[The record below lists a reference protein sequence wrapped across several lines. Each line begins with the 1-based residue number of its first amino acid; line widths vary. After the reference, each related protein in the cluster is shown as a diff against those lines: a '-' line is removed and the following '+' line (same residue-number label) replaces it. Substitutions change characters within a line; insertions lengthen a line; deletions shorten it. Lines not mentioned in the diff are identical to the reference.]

1 MDGVD
6 LGFSLAVRLT
16 HFFNILFLS
25 LLVRSG
31 IEILGAH
38 PMLYWRDDC
47 RPGSEWVRFT
57 RKRMPSDELW
67 TAEDEKQ
74 PYSPLVALPGRDNLG
89 LGRYW
94 HFAALAGWIVTGVL
108 YVLILVLTPQWQ
120 RLVPTSLEI
129 FPRAAEAALSYL
141 QLQLPP
147 PGAPYNALQ
156 QLTYFGVVFI
166 LAPLQILTGLAMSPA
181 LAGRFAWFPRLFG
194 GRQAARSFHFL
205 GLFAFIGF
213 TVHHTALVVAH
224 GLPQSLAQIVLGI
237 TTEPSAAEAAM
248 AVGVAMLA
256 IALVVGI
263 HIWATHGSL
272 VDPRRMQDRLQRIV
286 DPIQRAT
293 LQPLVSRQAYSPAAI
308 TAVPRPNGRPPHD
321 PEWQRLA
328 GNEFRDFVFEVT
340 GLVEQPVTLTLAEL
354 RALGGPSQTTKHV
367 CIQGWSQ
374 IVTWTGVPLATL
386 LERAG
391 PLPEAGYL
399 LFRTFDDKWEHP
411 GEHGYFY
418 ETVDLELARH
428 PQSILAYE
436 MNGAPLTAP
445 FGAPLRVRLESQ
457 LGYKMVK
464 WVRSVELI
472 RDYRTIGA
480 GKGGWRAD
488 VLHYSQIAPI

>member
-1 MDGVD
+1 MEPAE
-6 LGFSLAVRLT
+6 GFGLAVRLT

-38 PMLYWRDDC
+38 PMLYWNDDC

-74 PYSPLVALPGRDNLG
+74 PYSPLLALPGRDYLG

-94 HFAALAGWIVTGVL
+94 HFTALAGWIVTGIL
-108 YVLILVLTPQWQ
+108 YVAVLLTSPAWQ
-120 RLVPTSLEI
+120 RLVPTSWDI
-129 FPRAAEAALSYL
+129 IPRAAEAGLAYI
-141 QLQLPP
+141 QLRLPP
-147 PGAPYNALQ
+147 PGDPYNALQ
-156 QLTYFGVVFI
+156 QLTYFGVVFV

-181 LAGRFAWFPRLFG
+181 LAGRFAWYPRLFG
-194 GRQAARSFHFL
+194 GRQAARSLH
-205 GLFAFIGF
+205 FIGLAVFAVF

-224 GLPQSLAQIVLGI
+224 GLVDGLALMTLGVVNPDAV
-237 TTEPSAAEAAM
+237 ESATAVAVAICAIAA
-248 AVGVAMLA
+248 VLA
-256 IALVVGI
+256 IHV
-263 HIWATHGSL
+263 WATHSSL
-272 VDPRRMQDRLQRIV
+272 ADPRGTQDRLQAIV
-286 DPIQRAT
+286 DPLQRVT
-293 LQPLVSRQAYSPAAI
+293 LQPLVARQAYSPQEI
-308 TAVPRPNGRPPHD
+308 TPMPRPNGRAPHD
-321 PEWQRLA
+321 PDWLRLA
-328 GNEFRDFVFEVT
+328 ENGFEGFVLEVT
-340 GLVEQPVTLTLAEL
+340 GLVQRPLALSLDEL
-354 RALGGPSQTTKHV
+354 RGLPGTTQTTKHV

-374 IVTWTGVPLATL
+374 VVTWTGVPLATL

-411 GEHGYFY
+411 GNADYFY
-418 ETVDLELARH
+418 ETVDLNLARH
-428 PQSILAYE
+428 PQSILAYA
-436 MNGAPLTAP
+436 MNGQPLPVP
-445 FGAPLRVRLESQ
+445 FGAPLRLRLESQ

-472 RDYRTIGA
+472 DDYRRIGA

-488 VLHYSQIAPI
+488 VLHYSQVGPI